1 MQDSL
6 APATESPSGAA
17 DEQRLR
23 AVLDGLRSIADTADP
38 QWRPRLADARAIV
51 EGAWATLAD
60 LLDDTPHAGA
70 VLDLLRR
77 VTVADDA
84 VLRAAKGPRMLGE
97 ALARLESAPSTV
109 AELAVLGPQLTRYL
123 GFDRAIFSRIEDG
136 VWISE
141 AVYVVDDPEW
151 ADEINRIGKEQP
163 QRLVPGLHETEVVR
177 RNEPM
182 IVTDVQRDTSRVHR
196 RIAEASRSDSYVAVP
211 VMAGNRVVGLLHADC
226 YVQGRD
232 PDATDCETL
241 AAYAKGLQL
250 ALSRARAA
258 EQLNAIGSQL
268 RTIANECH
276 DSVASVGEFSL
287 GSAPDERSTDLPL
300 ATRVTKKAVDSVR
313 EVLTARE
320 VQILEL
326 MAKGM
331 SNARI
336 AAQLV
341 ISEGTVKQHVKHIL
355 RKLRAGNRVE
365 AVSML
370 YQSDGAS

>member
-1 MQDSL
+1 M
-6 APATESPSGAA
+6 AA
-17 DEQRLR
+17 AAGRR
-23 AVLDGLRSIADTADP
+23 AGHRG
-38 QWRPRLADARAIV
+38 
-51 EGAWATLAD
+51 GAWATLAD
-60 LLDDTPHAGA
+60 LLDDTPHAGP

-123 GFDRAIFSRIEDG
+123 GFDRAIFPGSWTGLDL
-136 VWISE
+136 E

-151 ADEINRIGKEQP
+151 AEEINRIGREQP

-211 VMAGNRVVGLLHADC
+211 VMSGNSSRGTAARRLLHPRPRSGCDGLRSAGDLR
-226 YVQGRD
+226 QG
-232 PDATDCETL
+232 P
-241 AAYAKGLQL
+241 AARSQPGP
-250 ALSRARAA
+250 AA
-258 EQLNAIGSQL
+258 EQLNTIGSQL

-287 GSAPDERSTDLPL
+287 GTPDERSTDLPS
-300 ATRVTKKAVDSVR
+300 R
-313 EVLTARE
+313 
-320 VQILEL
+320 
-326 MAKGM
+326 
-331 SNARI
+331 
-336 AAQLV
+336 
-341 ISEGTVKQHVKHIL
+341 
-355 RKLRAGNRVE
+355 RA
-365 AVSML
+365 
-370 YQSDGAS
+370 

>member
-6 APATESPSGAA
+6 ARSTEVPSGSP

-38 QWRPRLADARAIV
+38 HWRPRLADARAIV

-60 LLDDTPHAGA
+60 LLDETPHAGA

-77 VTVADDA
+77 LTVADDA
-84 VLRAAKGPRMLGE
+84 VLRAAKGPRLLGE

-123 GFDRAIFSRIEDG
+123 GFDRAIFSRIVDG

-151 ADEINRIGKEQP
+151 AEEINRIGREQP

-182 IVTDVQRDTSRVHR
+182 IVTDVQRDTTRVHR

-211 VMAGNRVVGLLHADC
+211 VMSGTQVVGLLHADC
-226 YVQGRD
+226 YIQGRD
-232 PDATDCETL
+232 PDATDCEAL
-241 AAYAKGLQL
+241 ATYAKGLQL

-276 DSVASVGEFSL
+276 DSVASVQEFTL
-287 GSAPDERSTDLPL
+287 GQAPDERSAELPL

-355 RKLRAGNRVE
+355 RKLHAGNRVE
-365 AVSML
+365 AVTML
-370 YQSDGAS
+370 YQSDGA

>member
-51 EGAWATLAD
+51 EGAWTTLAE

-77 VTVADDA
+77 LTVADDA
-84 VLRAAKGPRMLGE
+84 VLRAAKGPRLLGE

-123 GFDRAIFSRIEDG
+123 GFDRAIFSRIVDG

-141 AVYVVDDPEW
+141 AVYVVDDPDW

-182 IVTDVQRDTSRVHR
+182 IVTDVQRDTTRVHR

-211 VMAGNRVVGLLHADC
+211 VMSGNRVVGLLHGDC
-226 YVQGRD
+226 YIQGRD
-232 PDATDCETL
+232 PDATDCEAL
-241 AAYAKGLQL
+241 ATYAKGLQL

-258 EQLNAIGSQL
+258 EQLNTIGSQL

-287 GSAPDERSTDLPL
+287 GKAPDERLTELPL
-300 ATRVTKKAVDSVR
+300 ATRVTKRAVDSVR

-326 MAKGM
+326 MATGM